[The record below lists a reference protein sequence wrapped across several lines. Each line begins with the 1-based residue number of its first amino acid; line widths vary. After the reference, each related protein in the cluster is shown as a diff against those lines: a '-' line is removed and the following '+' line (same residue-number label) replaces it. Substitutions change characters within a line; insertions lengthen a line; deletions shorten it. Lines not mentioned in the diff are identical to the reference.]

1 MKLECDLWEI
11 FVLVCFFFFWMPGD
25 HAKTLC
31 SVPHIQFRRHWN
43 QSIILVNLDVKNGPR
58 NIVLSWALFTLY
70 WKAFFF
76 RGATTVFVCE
86 QKPYL
91 LWFPAIQYSIN
102 IVLAYLW
109 AYKIQKSYV
118 CYILCSV
125 SVWSDLG
132 WFCDLFV
139 TCTLFII
146 TGYTY
151 FWQARR
157 M

>member
-11 FVLVCFFFFWMPGD
+11 FVLVCFFFFWRPGD

-31 SVPHIQFRRHWN
+31 SVPHIHFRRHWN
-43 QSIILVNLDVKNGPR
+43 QSIILVNLDVKNGPK
-58 NIVLSWALFTLY
+58 NIVFILGFVHTILDS
-70 WKAFFF
+70 FFF
-76 RGATTVFVCE
+76 SQRHNRFCVWTEALSAMIFVAAEKLSSTV
-86 QKPYL
+86 
-91 LWFPAIQYSIN
+91 
-102 IVLAYLW
+102 AYLW
-109 AYKIQKSYV
+109 AYKIQKSCV